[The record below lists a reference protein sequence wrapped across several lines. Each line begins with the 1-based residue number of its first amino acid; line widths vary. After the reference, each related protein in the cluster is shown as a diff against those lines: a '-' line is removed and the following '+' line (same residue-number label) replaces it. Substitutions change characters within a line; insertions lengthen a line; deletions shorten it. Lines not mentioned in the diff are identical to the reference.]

1 MNRLCTQIAVAVLMT
16 CFAVANAGAQIKVG
30 SVVNSRGGSG
40 WTLDG
45 SNMTVTR
52 SKLLSSAN
60 FGAGGTVS
68 SPITITDTAGTSGS
82 INAALLANFNVLF
95 IGYFPTGTFT
105 AAELAAIQ
113 TWVNGGGALIA
124 TCDSA
129 SFADVCS
136 AFGHTPTTGAISPV
150 VPTAVG
156 ATHPVFAGPFGTAP
170 SITMQFTQGFF
181 PSANG
186 ATVIGQDSSVAPNAT
201 VLVQTLGSGRA
212 LFLSDVDLISNFS
225 LSVGTTI
232 SNNNDRFLGNLF
244 AFAGSG
250 AAPPPP
256 PVSNV
261 EVPTL
266 DQAALVLLALLL
278 FGLGWRRLRQG

>member
-1 MNRLCTQIAVAVLMT
+1 MTQ
-16 CFAVANAGAQIKVG
+16 
-30 SVVNSRGGSG
+30 SRA
-40 WTLDG
+40 
-45 SNMTVTR
+45 
-52 SKLLSSAN
+52 KLLNTAN
-60 FGAGGTVS
+60 FGVGGTVAI
-68 SPITITDTAGTSGS
+68 PITITDTAGASGS

-95 IGYFPTGTFT
+95 IGYFANGTFT
-105 AAELAAIQ
+105 AAELTAIQ

-124 TCDSA
+124 TCDDA
-129 SFADVCS
+129 SFADVCT
-136 AFGHTPTTGAISPV
+136 AFGHTPTTQATSPV
-150 VPTAVG
+150 VPTAIG
-156 ATHPVFAGPFGTAP
+156 LTHPVFAGPFGAAP
-170 SITMQFTQGFF
+170 SIGMQFTQGFF

-186 ATVIGQDSSVAPNAT
+186 ATVLGQDSSVTPNAT

-212 LFLSDVDLISNFS
+212 LFLSDVDMIANFTVS
-225 LSVGTTI
+225 AGNAI
-232 SNNNDRFLGNLF
+232 SNNNDRFLANLF

-250 AAPPPP
+250 AAPPPPPP